1 MCRAALLPV
10 LFLLSQLLH
19 GQGPVFYW
27 PLDES
32 SGTVAYAA
40 AGGSNG
46 SLQGGVQW
54 EPTGGHHDGAARFDG
69 VDDRI
74 LLGPCD
80 LTSGGTGISLSLWVK
95 PDFVTGMER
104 TLIAK
109 TIGPQMS
116 DHIWSLAFVNAT
128 AIRFRL
134 KTGGTTTELTSAPSS
149 LFGGNWY
156 HVVAT
161 YDGVE
166 MRILINGA
174 LMASTSKSGL
184 VGFFPQA
191 PASLGATSTGSAA
204 ISAWID
210 DVRIYDRGL
219 TDQEILTIL
228 METLT
233 TGFGPQ
239 PGIVLR
245 PDGRLLLPLNEW
257 STLRVM
263 DAAGRILLEQPLM
276 NGTTAV
282 DLSPLT
288 AGMYLV
294 CLQGHG
300 ARWSAVRRIFVP

>member
-1 MCRAALLPV
+1 MRQEVFIPA
-10 LFLLSQLLH
+10 FLLCGGSAIA
-19 GQGPVFYW
+19 QGPVFYW

-32 SGTVAYAA
+32 GGTVAHAV

-54 EPTGGHHDGAARFDG
+54 DPQGGHHDGAARFDG

-74 LLGPCD
+74 LLGSCD
-80 LTSGGTGISLSLWVK
+80 LTTGTGISISLWVK

-109 TIGPQMS
+109 TIGPLVS

-134 KTGGTTTELTSAPSS
+134 KTAGTTTELASPPSS

-156 HVVAT
+156 HIVAT
-161 YDGVE
+161 YDGTE
-166 MRILINGA
+166 MRILINGS
-174 LMASTSKSGL
+174 LIASTTKGGL
-184 VGFFPQA
+184 LGYYPQA
-191 PASLGATSTGSAA
+191 PASLGAMSTGSAP

-233 TGFGPQ
+233 TGIRENEQ
-239 PGIVLR
+239 LV
-245 PDGRLLLPLNEW
+245 LLPDSRFLLPVGNWE
-257 STLRVM
+257 SMRIL
-263 DAAGRILLEQPLM
+263 DNSGRILNEYQLNGSSVADLRTQP
-276 NGTTAV
+276 
-282 DLSPLT
+282 
-288 AGMYLV
+288 AGLYLV
-294 CLQGHG
+294 CLEGRD
-300 ARWSAVRRIFVP
+300 ARRIQRLLVP

>member
-1 MCRAALLPV
+1 MLRSHLLLTFP
-10 LFLLSQLLH
+10 FLSQLVLA
-19 GQGPVFYW
+19 QGPVFYW

-46 SLQGGVQW
+46 SLQSGVEW
-54 EPTGGHHDGAARFDG
+54 DPTGGHHDGAARFDG

-74 LLGPCD
+74 LLGGCD
-80 LTSGGTGISLSLWVK
+80 LTGGTGFSISLWVK

-109 TIGPQMS
+109 TLGPLAS

-134 KTGGTTTELTSAPSS
+134 TAGGTMTELTSAPSS

-156 HVVAT
+156 HIVAA
-161 YDGVE
+161 YDGAE

-174 LMASTSKSGL
+174 LMANTTKTGS
-184 VGFFPQA
+184 VGYAPQA
-191 PASLGATSTGSAA
+191 PASLGAQSTGFAP
-204 ISAWID
+204 ISAWLD

-219 TDQEILTIL
+219 SDQEILNIL
-228 METLT
+228 FETLT
-233 TGFGPQ
+233 TGIAEQ
-239 PGIVLR
+239 QNVTLHA
-245 PDGRLLLPLNEW
+245 DGQLQLPAGAWNA
-257 STLRVM
+257 LRVM
-263 DAAGRILLEQPLM
+263 DTTGRLSEEQHLI
-276 NGTTAV
+276 NGSTAV
-282 DLSPLT
+282 DLAPLP
-288 AGMYLV
+288 AGIYLV

-300 ARWSAVRRIFVP
+300 ARWTQRILVP